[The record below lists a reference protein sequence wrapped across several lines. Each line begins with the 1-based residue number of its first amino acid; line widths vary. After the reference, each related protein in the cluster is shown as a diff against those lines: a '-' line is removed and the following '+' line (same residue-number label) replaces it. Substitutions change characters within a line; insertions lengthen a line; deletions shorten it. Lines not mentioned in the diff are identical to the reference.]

1 METADAQAKAMESPS
16 ILKVSQQSKGS
27 KERVDEQSANRN
39 EQKEQS
45 DGGKKECFN
54 CGGSWPHFNGRKSCP
69 AWGID
74 CRKWG
79 KKNHYARKCKTTAK
93 VRKIENISGSE
104 SEDEYRVSAVQQNKT
119 VGHTITVKVTLMT
132 YHYRSKLIR
141 ELM

>member
-1 METADAQAKAMESPS
+1 METADTQAKAMESPS

-54 CGGSWPHFNGRKSCP
+54 CGGSWPHSNGRKSCP

-74 CRKWG
+74 CRKCG

-104 SEDEYRVSAVQQNKT
+104 SEDEY
-119 VGHTITVKVTLMT
+119 
-132 YHYRSKLIR
+132 
-141 ELM
+141 